1 MVLWGVGR
9 VAATVFVVAVV
20 GLVSGCTLLAPPAP
34 TRTPAAATAAT
45 QDTEPIAQ
53 QLPNL
58 LVAGQTIGTGELRV
72 IDHEPIGNPV
82 AEHPLT
88 GAVRIVVRPDRG
100 IEVRIRPDDAA
111 DTSLTG
117 IDLMMTGKRHDG
129 LPENIQDPSYFPV
142 TSGAQSV
149 DPDGELVLPLSVD
162 QASFGDPT
170 FLHSIEES
178 PAGDA
183 RVFAAAAITWTLPSA
198 FPGLKPVDHGV
209 VTYAHGR
216 VIRDGDVLAYYIPN
230 PYDTIYMVSRRFGL
244 TEAQLVWLNPE
255 LLTDSP
261 DPELTIGVGVNLDPA
276 RR

>member
-1 MVLWGVGR
+1 M
-9 VAATVFVVAVV
+9 
-20 GLVSGCTLLAPPAP
+20 SGCAPLVPP
-34 TRTPAAATAAT
+34 THSTPTSQAVK
-45 QDTEPIAQ
+45 QDTAPIAQ
-53 QLPNL
+53 HLPNL
-58 LVAGQTIGTGELRV
+58 LVAGQTIGTGQLRV

-100 IEVRIRPDDAA
+100 IEVRVRPDIPASSVLA
-111 DTSLTG
+111 G

-149 DPDGELVLPLSVD
+149 EPDGELVFPVLVD
-162 QASFGDPT
+162 KASFGDPT

-183 RVFAAAAITWTLPSA
+183 RVFAAATITWTLPSA

-209 VTYAHGR
+209 MKYAHGST
-216 VIRDGDVLAYYIPN
+216 ITDGGVLAYYVPN
-230 PYDTIYMVSRRFGL
+230 PNDTVYMVSRRFGL

-255 LLTDSP
+255 LLMDSP
-261 DPELTIGVGVNLDPA
+261 QPELTIGIGVNLDPA